1 MHSSTFRMSTSDG
14 VEVSVRRWLPDTAPQ
29 AVVQIAHGVAEHG
42 GRYARLAEALTAAGY
57 AVYAGDHR
65 GHGLTARTP
74 DDLGFFAERDGWA
87 RCVGDLW
94 QLNRR
99 IAAELP
105 GLPIVLIGHSM
116 GSFMAQQF
124 ISEHGSALAG
134 VVLSG
139 SAGGLPAGAGIARTL
154 ARLERLRLG
163 PRGTSALLGR
173 LTFGS
178 FNKQF
183 EPARTPFDWLSRDEA
198 EVDRYVTD
206 PLCAFPLS
214 VQLTIDVLDAI
225 GDVTRPVRR
234 SCIPK
239 HLPIHVIAGTRD
251 PVGENTRSVVKLLDA
266 YRSAGLARVTHR
278 LYPEA
283 RHELFNE
290 RNRSEVT
297 GDLLAWLS
305 GVIPQPSARDSW
317 KGASAESYPATAMK
331 AAPRRAAP
339 RRERMPR

>member
-1 MHSSTFRMSTSDG
+1 MQSSKFKMRTSDG
-14 VEVSVRRWLPDTAPQ
+14 VAVFVRRWLPDTSPRA
-29 AVVQIAHGVAEHG
+29 AVQIAHGLAEHG
-42 GRYARLAEALTAAGY
+42 GRYARLAEALTDAGH

-65 GHGLTARTP
+65 GHGLTAP
-74 DDLGFFAERDGWA
+74 SPEDLGFFAERDGWG
-87 RCVGDLW
+87 RCVADLW

-124 ISEHGSALAG
+124 MSEHGAALAG

-139 SAGGLPAGAGIARTL
+139 SAGGLPAGAGIARAL
-154 ARLERLRLG
+154 GRFERLRLG
-163 PRGTSALLGR
+163 ARGSSKLLGR
-173 LTFGS
+173 LTFGA

-198 EVDRYVTD
+198 EVDKYASD

-225 GDVTRPVRR
+225 CEVTSPVRQSR
-234 SCIPK
+234 IPK
-239 HLPIHVIAGTRD
+239 HLPIHVIAGMRD
-251 PVGENTRSVVKLLDA
+251 PVGRNTMSVVKLLDA
-266 YRSAGLARVTHR
+266 YRSAGLEHITHR
-278 LYPEA
+278 FYPEA

-290 RNRSEVT
+290 LNRTEVT
-297 GDLLAWLS
+297 DDILAWLK
-305 GVIPQPSARDSW
+305 GVITQPLFGELR
-317 KGASAESYPATAMK
+317 K
-331 AAPRRAAP
+331 AQLPSVGVLP
-339 RRERMPR
+339 